1 LYDQQRRHC
10 GGANIQRLKGDRVH
24 YFTRWAMA
32 GRTGSWALL
41 LWFLAGV
48 CAADTGV
55 RVGLA
60 TVETTDILR
69 ELRLTG
75 TVTAQHD
82 ASLSVAAAGLVADI
96 VVDTGA
102 QVAAGDVLL
111 RMDAELAQ
119 LRHAAAQAQV
129 AQAEVRARDAQRRL
143 QEAQSLLPQRS
154 IAETTVRE
162 LVADRDAA
170 RATLQQVT
178 AEASLAQALLARH
191 TLRAPFAGVISL
203 RRAERGEW
211 LTPGQAVF
219 DLVGLEDLRLDFAVP
234 EDYLASLQEGAPM
247 TFTTAARPAQE
258 FTGTVASLVPVT
270 DTAARTF
277 LLRIAPADS
286 ARDALL
292 PGMSVSARLA
302 LATGRKGISVP
313 RDALVRYPDGRVV
326 VWTAKP
332 EGGALVA
339 RENTVTTGLAFAGQ
353 IEITQGLTVNE
364 QVVVRGNEALQPG
377 LVLAP
382 TGDTP

>member
-1 LYDQQRRHC
+1 
-10 GGANIQRLKGDRVH
+10 
-24 YFTRWAMA
+24 MA

-258 FTGTVASLVPVT
+258 FTGT
-270 DTAARTF
+270 
-277 LLRIAPADS
+277 
-286 ARDALL
+286 
-292 PGMSVSARLA
+292 
-302 LATGRKGISVP
+302 
-313 RDALVRYPDGRVV
+313 
-326 VWTAKP
+326 
-332 EGGALVA
+332 
-339 RENTVTTGLAFAGQ
+339 
-353 IEITQGLTVNE
+353 
-364 QVVVRGNEALQPG
+364 
-377 LVLAP
+377 
-382 TGDTP
+382 